1 MSYIAFDLDAL
12 NVARD
17 VGAAAGIPEERIT
30 HGLLR
35 MWAWCF
41 REKTE
46 HVTNT
51 HVRGFFGA
59 DCVGTLS
66 AFGFLAQA
74 EGFDCATDTTYR
86 VRGAERY
93 LRVSE
98 ARSKAGKARAAS
110 AVRDAGRLVSTPPAA
125 TSTAPAHDQ
134 QTTSTP
140 PALTPS
146 TEHRAPSTLKDVRTE
161 AVDTTRSAEL
171 HQNLEPPT
179 TAPEDWVAED
189 FWRWAQC
196 KRRQAQL
203 AVEKW
208 PHPRKLSDWW
218 AEAHSVASSTAL
230 QEAFYRYGEDTYWQQ
245 RTPPLPFAGFVTQWA
260 KYLPAGGA
268 DARS

>member
-46 HVTNT
+46 HVTDT
-51 HVRGFFGA
+51 HVRGFFGSA
-59 DCVGTLS
+59 CAGILLS
-66 AFGFLAQA
+66 FGFLAKA
-74 EGFDCATDTTYR
+74 DGFDCATDITYR

-110 AVRDAGRLVSTPPAA
+110 AGRNAGRLTSTTPAA
-125 TSTAPAHDQ
+125 TSTAPAHNQ
-134 QTTSTP
+134 HTTSTA

-146 TEHRAPSTLKDVRTE
+146 TEHRTPNTIEDRT
-161 AVDTTRSAEL
+161 ATVDLTRSAEL
-171 HQNLEPPT
+171 HQNLEAPK
-179 TAPEDWVAED
+179 TAPEDWTAED
-189 FWRWAQC
+189 FWRWAQSE
-196 KRRQAQL
+196 RREAKL

-218 AEAHSVASSTAL
+218 AEAHSVASATAL
-230 QEAFYRYGEDTYWQQ
+230 QEAFYRYGEDEYWQQ
-245 RTPPLPFAGFVTQWA
+245 RTPPLPFAGFLTQWA